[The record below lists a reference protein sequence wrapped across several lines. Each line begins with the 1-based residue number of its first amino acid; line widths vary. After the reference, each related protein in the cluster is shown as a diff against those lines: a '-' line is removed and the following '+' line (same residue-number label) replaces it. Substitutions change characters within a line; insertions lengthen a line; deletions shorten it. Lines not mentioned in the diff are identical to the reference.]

1 MRYDSRPMNAKTPDE
16 RKIRESRIATD
27 DRLQV
32 AHELFDRHAEE
43 VYRYILAWTGEQAS
57 AGDLTTMVLRTAAA
71 RMDRL
76 TGDADAAELETRL
89 IALVRAAI
97 IKWHARE
104 PGQGPAPATAVP
116 EESTPLFN
124 GLGELDE
131 GQREVLVL
139 CELLGQELEHAGRL
153 LGYDRSAMEARRHE
167 ALGSLWRAMNN
178 APPDQAVS
186 IWDRLTVSTALRRA
200 AAGWLSPSDEAV
212 LAYVS
217 AQLLSEAPAG
227 VPATAPPHETDA
239 KAPTGAKLVPN
250 RPKVPAT
257 VAAAA
262 ATVAAATVAQAV
274 ALAPAVVLA
283 TAPKGPAP
291 TAVPEQPPA
300 PTSAPAAKAA
310 AEPGGPAAVTVKPS
324 GSTTGSGDPAE
335 RRERPGGVSGDRVER
350 APREQARLRRW
361 MAGLALPGG
370 RWGVLGIAAATA
382 AGLGVIA
389 ALTIGSPV
397 SGSSQCVAGPACPP
411 PTRVAAGAGNVGEV
425 TPPPTSTTGPGRL
438 GRVPGLP
445 IAPTTSSRTTI
456 AATAT
461 AGGATAA
468 TRRALAT
475 TTSPPQTQP
484 PTTSPPSTIDAPPLC
499 SDTLV
504 YTWHASEKACIGW
517 KNGQIH
523 TTSYF
528 QPLPSQGFNP
538 AVVSD
543 CIVYVT
549 LVSSYG
555 TTHQATFSCKS
566 KATTGEQFVG
576 GGDWGPGRAAG
587 DWYQLHQC
595 VTVWTLAS
603 RYSSCD
609 TPQHPI
615 TPRWY
620 KPPL

>member
-1 MRYDSRPMNAKTPDE
+1 MLGESCTSSPGRRRRPAGCISWSDWPRRRGWVVCALVTPPGRDFLDASALERLTRHPGRSEYKRPGEPDVLRNPRNTSHARMRYDSRPMNAKTPDE

-153 LGYDRSAMEARRHE
+153 LGYDRSVMETRRHE

-291 TAVPEQPPA
+291 TAVPGQAPALDGWSCAARRTLGCVGYSGGHGGRARRDRRPDDRQPGERVVAVRRRAGVPATDQGRGRSRQRGGGHAPADLHDRPRQARPGPWAPDSPHDLVAHHHRRHRHRRGRDGRHTSRPRHYDQPAADPA
-300 PTSAPAAKAA
+300 PDDQPALHY
-310 AEPGGPAAVTVKPS
+310 
-324 GSTTGSGDPAE
+324 
-335 RRERPGGVSGDRVER
+335 RC
-350 APREQARLRRW
+350 
-361 MAGLALPGG
+361 
-370 RWGVLGIAAATA
+370 AT
-382 AGLGVIA
+382 
-389 ALTIGSPV
+389 
-397 SGSSQCVAGPACPP
+397 
-411 PTRVAAGAGNVGEV
+411 
-425 TPPPTSTTGPGRL
+425 
-438 GRVPGLP
+438 
-445 IAPTTSSRTTI
+445 
-456 AATAT
+456 
-461 AGGATAA
+461 
-468 TRRALAT
+468 
-475 TTSPPQTQP
+475 
-484 PTTSPPSTIDAPPLC
+484 PL
-499 SDTLV
+499 
-504 YTWHASEKACIGW
+504 
-517 KNGQIH
+517 Q
-523 TTSYF
+523 
-528 QPLPSQGFNP
+528 
-538 AVVSD
+538 
-543 CIVYVT
+543 
-549 LVSSYG
+549 
-555 TTHQATFSCKS
+555 
-566 KATTGEQFVG
+566 
-576 GGDWGPGRAAG
+576 
-587 DWYQLHQC
+587 
-595 VTVWTLAS
+595 
-603 RYSSCD
+603 
-609 TPQHPI
+609 
-615 TPRWY
+615 
-620 KPPL
+620 